1 MPDSCAQVLKPKPQQ
16 IDFITKL
23 KAAWRIFFPPAPEKL
38 SPKEAGK
45 SRLRMILVAD
55 RSVHIPRPHQLLPG
69 SRQSASRCSSL
80 PNPCGSQDPQSA
92 GAV

>member
-1 MPDSCAQVLKPKPQQ
+1 MTPDPCTQVLKPKPQQ

-55 RSVHIPRPHQLLPG
+55 RSVHIPRPHQH
-69 SRQSASRCSSL
+69 
-80 PNPCGSQDPQSA
+80 SQGVDSWLHNA
-92 GAV
+92 AL